1 MDVKTA
7 AIQVLQQAFTIPAA
21 DPARTARFLVFG

>member
-7 AIQVLQQAFTIPAA
+7 AIQVLHQAG
-21 DPARTARFLVFG
+21 TALHAKDLAKKIMASAL